1 MSIPRRLGRLARGF
15 VLNLQED
22 DRLRETL
29 RAGRERGETLR
40 DSFGGAFESAWRGAA
55 EEWRTAEE
63 ERRREEEQQT
73 GEDGSEAQGAKGTQ
87 GTEQEQGSTGSSR
100 DYSSRGNSYR
110 RSYSS
115 TRFAPR
121 KFPPPV
127 LRAYER
133 LGLLPGADL
142 EEISRKRR
150 DLIKRYHPDRFS
162 DPDKRVRAE
171 RLTAEI
177 NAAHDTVSR
186 HLTRGR

>member
-15 VLNLQED
+15 VMNLQED

-29 RAGRERGETLR
+29 RAGRERGETLK
-40 DSFGGAFESAWRGAA
+40 DTFGGAFEAAWRGAA
-55 EEWRTAEE
+55 EEWRAAEE
-63 ERRREEEQQT
+63 ERQSESEEEQQT
-73 GEDGSEAQGAKGTQ
+73 SENGAGTQ
-87 GTEQEQGSTGSSR
+87 EGRASNRSGPSQDNVRS
-100 DYSSRGNSYR
+100 

-115 TRFAPR
+115 TTFMPR

-127 LRAYER
+127 LKAYER
-133 LGLLPGADL
+133 LGLMPGTGM

-162 DPDKRVRAE
+162 DPDKRARAE

-177 NAAHDTVSR
+177 NAAHDTIAR
-186 HLTRGR
+186 HLLRGR

>member
-29 RAGRERGETLR
+29 RTGRERGETLR
-40 DSFGGAFESAWRGAA
+40 DSFGGAFEAAWRGAA

-63 ERRREEEQQT
+63 ERQAEEQQDPGERDT
-73 GEDGSEAQGAKGTQ
+73 GERGQGRPRDGSG
-87 GTEQEQGSTGSSR
+87 R
-100 DYSSRGNSYR
+100 RG
-110 RSYSS
+110 YSS
-115 TRFAPR
+115 TTFAPR

-127 LRAYER
+127 LKAYER
-133 LGLLPGADL
+133 LDLLPGSGL

-150 DLIKRYHPDRFS
+150 ELIKRYHPDRFS
-162 DPDKRVRAE
+162 EPDKRVRAE

-177 NAAHDTVSR
+177 NAAHDTISR
-186 HLTRGR
+186 YLTRGR

>member
-40 DSFGGAFESAWRGAA
+40 DSFGGAFEAAWRGAA
-55 EEWRTAEE
+55 EEWRTGEE
-63 ERRREEEQQT
+63 GRRREEEQR
-73 GEDGSEAQGAKGTQ
+73 GEEAGAE
-87 GTEQEQGSTGSSR
+87 EQETRSSSQS
-100 DYSSRGNSYR
+100 DSYWR
-110 RSYSS
+110 RYSS
-115 TRFAPR
+115 TTFAPR

-127 LRAYER
+127 LKAYER

-162 DPDKRVRAE
+162 DPDKRTRAE

-177 NAAHDTVSR
+177 NAAHDTVAR
-186 HLTRGR
+186 HLMRGR

>member
-29 RAGRERGETLR
+29 RVGRERGETLR
-40 DSFGGAFESAWRGAA
+40 DTFGDAFEAAWRGAA
-55 EEWRTAEE
+55 EEWRAAEE
-63 ERRREEEQQT
+63 ERRAE
-73 GEDGSEAQGAKGTQ
+73 EAQRGGEERRASEDAGRR
-87 GTEQEQGSTGSSR
+87 S
-100 DYSSRGNSYR
+100 SSRGDSYW

-115 TRFAPR
+115 TTFAPR

-127 LRAYER
+127 LNAYER
-133 LGLLPGADL
+133 LGLLPGASL

-177 NAAHDTVSR
+177 NAAHDTIAR
-186 HLTRGR
+186 YLYKKR

>member
-1 MSIPRRLGRLARGF
+1 M
-15 VLNLQED
+15 NLQED

-40 DSFGGAFESAWRGAA
+40 DTFGGAFESAWRGAA
-55 EEWRTAEE
+55 EEWRTAED
-63 ERRREEEQQT
+63 ERQREEEQSAA
-73 GEDGSEAQGAKGTQ
+73 EDGAGGQG
-87 GTEQEQGSTGSSR
+87 ERSSSR
-100 DYSSRGNSYR
+100 SDSSRWDSYR

-115 TRFAPR
+115 TTFAPR
-121 KFPPPV
+121 KFPPQV
-127 LRAYER
+127 LKAYER

-162 DPDKRVRAE
+162 DPDKRTRAE

-177 NAAHDTVSR
+177 NAAHDTIAR

>member
-15 VLNLQED
+15 VVNLQED

-40 DSFGGAFESAWRGAA
+40 DSFGGAFEAAWRGAA
-55 EEWRTAEE
+55 EEWRTSEE
-63 ERRREEEQQT
+63 ERQREEEQQAE
-73 GEDGSEAQGAKGTQ
+73 GGLGSE
-87 GTEQEQGSTGSSR
+87 ERSSSR
-100 DYSSRGNSYR
+100 SDSSQKDSSQRGSYR

-115 TRFAPR
+115 TTFAPR

-127 LRAYER
+127 LKAYER
-133 LGLLPGADL
+133 LGLLPGAGL

-162 DPDKRVRAE
+162 DPDKRLRAE

-177 NAAHDTVSR
+177 NAAHDTISR

>member
-29 RAGRERGETLR
+29 RVGRERGETLR

-55 EEWRTAEE
+55 EEWRTSEE
-63 ERRREEEQQT
+63 ERRREEEQQASENSA
-73 GEDGSEAQGAKGTQ
+73 GEQT
-87 GTEQEQGSTGSSR
+87 SSR
-100 DYSSRGNSYR
+100 SSSSQDNSYR
-110 RSYSS
+110 RRYSS
-115 TRFAPR
+115 TTFAPR

-127 LRAYER
+127 LKAYER

-162 DPDKRVRAE
+162 DADKRTRAE

-177 NAAHDTVSR
+177 NAAHDTVAR
-186 HLTRGR
+186 YLTRGR

>member
-40 DSFGGAFESAWRGAA
+40 DAFGGAFDAAWRGAA
-55 EEWRTAEE
+55 EEWRTAEAE
-63 ERRREEEQQT
+63 WEAEEEQRVPGDGA
-73 GEDGSEAQGAKGTQ
+73 GER
-87 GTEQEQGSTGSSR
+87 GSSR
-100 DYSSRGNSYR
+100 GDSYR

-115 TRFAPR
+115 TTFAPR

-127 LRAYER
+127 LKAYER
-133 LGLLPGADL
+133 LGLPPGATL
-142 EEISRKRR
+142 EEVGRKRR

-162 DPDKRVRAE
+162 DPDKRARAE
-171 RLTAEI
+171 RLTSEI
-177 NAAHDTVSR
+177 NAAHDTVAR
-186 HLTRGR
+186 HLLRR

>member
-15 VLNLQED
+15 VINLQED

-40 DSFGGAFESAWRGAA
+40 DSFGGAFEAAWRGAA
-55 EEWRTAEE
+55 EEWRTFEE
-63 ERRREEEQQT
+63 ERQREEEQQASEDSA
-73 GEDGSEAQGAKGTQ
+73 GEQT
-87 GTEQEQGSTGSSR
+87 SSR
-100 DYSSRGNSYR
+100 SSRSDSSWRDSYR

-115 TRFAPR
+115 TTFAPR

-127 LRAYER
+127 LKAYER
-133 LGLLPGADL
+133 LGLLPGAGL

-162 DPDKRVRAE
+162 DPDKRARAE

-177 NAAHDTVSR
+177 NAAHDTIARYLPRSR
-186 HLTRGR
+186 

>member
-15 VLNLQED
+15 VINLQED

-29 RAGRERGETLR
+29 RTSRERGETLR

-55 EEWRTAEE
+55 EEWRTSEE
-63 ERRREEEQQT
+63 ERQREEEQQSEESGAGAQEER
-73 GEDGSEAQGAKGTQ
+73 GEQSSSQGY
-87 GTEQEQGSTGSSR
+87 
-100 DYSSRGNSYR
+100 YSQRNSYR
-110 RSYSS
+110 RSHSS

-127 LRAYER
+127 LKAYER
-133 LGLLPGADL
+133 LGLLPGTEL

-150 DLIKRYHPDRFS
+150 NLIKRYHPDRFS
-162 DPDKRVRAE
+162 DPDKRIRAE

-177 NAAHDTVSR
+177 NAAHDTISR
-186 HLTRGR
+186 YLVRGR